1 MTLVPESQKI
11 IIFVMKFSTLKTFR
25 LTLWLILILSPVL
38 FSACSK
44 SDDSEIP
51 GNSKIEK
58 VLLVP
63 EQEEGYGGYYYDVHT
78 PFVFFKNGRFIRSP
92 YIPINEINADKY
104 IAGQGEAVG
113 TWAVTG
119 GKVTVTFESGNKKT
133 FEWSDYVGYPPNS
146 GQTLSG
152 SYETISGG
160 GTIAVGGEIGIMR
173 YTNMSFTKDGWYTT
187 EKVASTESS
196 TNAAYKTSKTSGKY
210 TLNADYSITLKANN
224 GQEKKLFFCWYD
236 SKKTRV
242 FRLAGRT
249 FSPEN

>member
-1 MTLVPESQKI
+1 
-11 IIFVMKFSTLKTFR
+11 MKFSLSRKGKLTFG
-25 LTLWLILILSPVL
+25 LIFILSSVL

-44 SDDSEIP
+44 SENGEIP
-51 GNSKIEK
+51 IDSNIEK

-63 EQEEGYGGYYYDVHT
+63 EQEEGYGGYYYEVHT

-92 YIPINEINADKY
+92 YIPIKEINADKY

-113 TWAVTG
+113 SWTVTG
-119 GKVTVTFESGNKKT
+119 GKVNVIFESGNKKT
-133 FEWSDYVGYPPNS
+133 YDWSNYVGYPPNA

-160 GTIAVGGEIGIMR
+160 GTIAVGGEIGIMK

-187 EKVASTESS
+187 EKVSSTESS
-196 TNAAYKTSKTSGKY
+196 TNSAYKTSKTSGRY
-210 TLNADYSITLKANN
+210 TLNTDYSITLKANN

-236 SKKTRV
+236 SKKNRV

-249 FSPEN
+249 FSPDN